1 MSIQMSSPSKT
12 KRVLVLAH
20 DTDANRIPRHPGY
33 LVLLLTDAGY
43 ETVIVS
49 PLLSEQLPD
58 PAGFDL
64 VVVLGS
70 LASAYDKEPW
80 ILRESEL
87 LRAADAAGVPI
98 YGICFGAQLLAHTFG
113 GAVNKGTAPELGVLS
128 IESDLPNLIPE
139 GPWWLAHYDVITPPP
154 GATVL
159 ARTSLAVQAFTW
171 KNHVGVQFHPEANAD
186 EIRAWR
192 EAMQADG
199 TLSEARDRNIEAE
212 ASCIASDD
220 AAFKGRCRLL
230 LENVLSGAI
239 TNKVAA

>member
-1 MSIQMSSPSKT
+1 MSTPAKN
-12 KRVLVLAH
+12 KRVLMLAH
-20 DTDANRIPRHPGY
+20 DPDADRVQRHPGH
-33 LVLLLTDAGY
+33 LAALLTEAAY
-43 ETVIVS
+43 ETVLVS
-49 PLLSEQLPD
+49 PMLGEQLPD

-64 VVVLGS
+64 IVVLGS
-70 LASAYDKEPW
+70 ISSAYDDAPW

-113 GAVNKGTAPELGVLS
+113 GSVKKGAAPELGVLT
-128 IESDLPNLIPE
+128 IESDVPDLIPA
-139 GPWWLAHYDVITPPP
+139 GPWWEAHYDVITPPP

-159 ARTSLAVQAFTW
+159 ARTSLAVQAFAW

-192 EAMQADG
+192 DVMRAEG
-199 TLSEARDRNIEAE
+199 SLSETRARSIEAE
-212 ASCIASDD
+212 ATSIANDE

-230 LENVLSGAI
+230 LDSVLSGAI
-239 TNKVAA
+239 TKKVAA